1 MKKIMIDIELF
12 MQIWRYFELGD
23 ENHIQDIKDGLN
35 EKFDAMYRHELY
47 SKAKQG
53 DEEARQKYLDEVG
66 MHKDFRWSS
75 GTNPAHRP

>member
-1 MKKIMIDIELF
+1 MIDKELF
-12 MQIWRYFELGD
+12 LMIWKFFELND
-23 ENHIQDIKDGLN
+23 TSHYDDIKKALN

-66 MHKDFRWSS
+66 MHQDFRWSS